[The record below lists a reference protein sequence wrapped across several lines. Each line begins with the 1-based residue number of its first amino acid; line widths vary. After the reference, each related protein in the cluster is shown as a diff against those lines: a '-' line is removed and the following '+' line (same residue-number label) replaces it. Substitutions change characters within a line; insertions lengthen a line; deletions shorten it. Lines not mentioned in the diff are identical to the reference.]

1 MQPKQTRFVLD
12 DQQYTAEQTQ
22 HGNLIMHGGYPNH
35 VLCLVRRNQ
44 KNKHE
49 INAAA
54 VLLMKFSLDSAVSAT
69 LKISS
74 VFRQYNNTK
83 VCATLG
89 RLSQT
94 KNKNQSKTGRVRSR
108 D

>member
-44 KNKHE
+44 KKQTRNKCSCGAIDE
-49 INAAA
+49 I
-54 VLLMKFSLDSAVSAT
+54 
-69 LKISS
+69 
-74 VFRQYNNTK
+74 
-83 VCATLG
+83 
-89 RLSQT
+89 
-94 KNKNQSKTGRVRSR
+94 
-108 D
+108 